1 MLIDLRN
8 AEDKDEAFLFRLFC
22 SIREPDF
29 CFFGEVEKRVL
40 LEMQFAAQQRHFR
53 VNIPEARDMIVML
66 DGQPVGRICTAHRQQ
81 ELHLVEIALLPE
93 YRNRGIG
100 SHLMK
105 GLERECEGKE
115 MLPIR
120 LQAHCGSPAIRFY
133 QRHGFIIINDNDVYV
148 AMENKLNDYDKI

>member
-120 LQAHCGSPAIRFY
+120 LRVYRHNPAMRFY
-133 QRHGFIIINDNDVYV
+133 QRLGFSIVDDGIYIL
-148 AMENKLNDYDKI
+148 MEKKLIKY

>member
-29 CFFGEVEKRVL
+29 CFLGEVEKKVL

-53 VNIPEARDMIVML
+53 VNIPEARDKIVML

-93 YRNRGIG
+93 HRNRGIG

-120 LQAHCGSPAIRFY
+120 LRVYRHNPAMRFY
-133 QRHGFIIINDNDVYV
+133 QRLGFSIVDDDIYIL
-148 AMENKLNDYDKI
+148 MEKID

>member
-120 LQAHCGSPAIRFY
+120 LRVYRHNPAMRFY
-133 QRHGFIIINDNDVYV
+133 QRLGYSIVDDGIYIL
-148 AMENKLNDYDKI
+148 MEKKID